1 MKASGRDAGRD
12 RNTAKWFRLY
22 DCSRAGGQ
30 DSGVRH
36 MAEKNENNVLRF
48 LKQYAVRIVA
58 VCGILLV
65 LAYFIN
71 IMFVQNQK
79 TAVSVLVLEFME
91 DTSALEQ
98 QVREALGAGEDE
110 KIEIRTISSGIEA
123 NKAVALTW
131 IRAEVVDVVIGG
143 ETQMTEYAQAGYLKD
158 LSGMKASEQGSEE
171 DGASNFLCGLAQY
184 DQDGN
189 VTGTGPKT
197 CFGRYI
203 PGIPGAQIEQP
214 VAGLADNASNV
225 DNGLRLLQWLGT
237 D

>member
-98 QVREALGAGEDE
+98 QVREALGAG
-110 KIEIRTISSGIEA
+110 RT
-123 NKAVALTW
+123 K
-131 IRAEVVDVVIGG
+131 
-143 ETQMTEYAQAGYLKD
+143 K
-158 LSGMKASEQGSEE
+158 
-171 DGASNFLCGLAQY
+171 
-184 DQDGN
+184 
-189 VTGTGPKT
+189 
-197 CFGRYI
+197 
-203 PGIPGAQIEQP
+203 
-214 VAGLADNASNV
+214 
-225 DNGLRLLQWLGT
+225 
-237 D
+237 